1 MKIENI
7 KIASIKASIVLIPT
21 WLVAL
26 VTDKMVFVVPMLAA
40 ASFFAGAVE
49 LTDENVRRRLD
60 DDTDDG
66 DVDVLGED

>member
-7 KIASIKASIVLIPT
+7 KIESIKASIVLIPT

>member
-1 MKIENI
+1 MKIENL
-7 KIASIKASIVLIPT
+7 KIAGIKAAVVLIPT

-60 DDTDDG
+60 DDTEDG
-66 DVDVLGED
+66 DVDILGED

>member
-1 MKIENI
+1 MKIENL
-7 KIASIKASIVLIPT
+7 KIASIEASIVLIPT

-49 LTDENVRRRLD
+49 LTEQNENSRFFFFI
-60 DDTDDG
+60 
-66 DVDVLGED
+66 

>member
-1 MKIENI
+1 MKIENL

-49 LTDENVRRRLD
+49 LTEQNVRRRLD

-66 DVDVLGED
+66 DSDVLGEG

>member
-7 KIASIKASIVLIPT
+7 TIASIKAAIVLIPT

-66 DVDVLGED
+66 DSDVLGDD

>member
-1 MKIENI
+1 MKIENL
-7 KIASIKASIVLIPT
+7 KIAGIKAAVVLIPT
-21 WLVAL
+21 WRVAL

-60 DDTDDG
+60 DDTEDG